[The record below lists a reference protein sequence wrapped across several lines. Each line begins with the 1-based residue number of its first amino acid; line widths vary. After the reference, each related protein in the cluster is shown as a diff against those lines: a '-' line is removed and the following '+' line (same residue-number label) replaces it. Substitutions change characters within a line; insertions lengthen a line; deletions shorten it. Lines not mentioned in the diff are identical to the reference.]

1 MMIMNLCSQE
11 SRTKKQNN
19 TILFKEKFQKYY
31 NTVKKSKRNNIQY
44 KLSTR
49 IQKKKNFET

>member
-31 NTVKKSKRNNIQY
+31 NTVRKSKRNNIQY